1 MAIFVLLL
9 FQKVTANRQFSFCSS
24 SLSSSFVRIYCVPL
38 WVYFSSLAWNAIK
51 TILNKISGVFTPSWI
66 ALISKHLRSFRPSVI
81 PDFHHL
87 YLMKSSCFGLVI
99 SIQMW
104 FLLFPLLKSSFVL
117 DFRCRGRFNIVLC
130 VCCWTEN
137 FHLHI
142 NPTLLAMNG
151 AIHRAAIM
159 TSLQLLIRPKSTEPV
174 CFGRLSE
181 SEV

>member
-9 FQKVTANRQFSFCSS
+9 FLKVTANRQFSFCSS
-24 SLSSSFVRIYCVPL
+24 SLTSSFVRIYCVPF
-38 WVYFSSLAWNAIK
+38 WVYFFWVWLETRLK
-51 TILNKISGVFTPSWI
+51 QFLNKISVGVFTPSWI
-66 ALISKHLRSFRPSVI
+66 GLISKHLRSSRPSVI
-81 PDFHHL
+81 PHFHHL
-87 YLMKSSCFGLVI
+87 WNRPALASSFRFRCDF
-99 SIQMW
+99 
-104 FLLFPLLKSSFVL
+104 FLFPLLKSSFVL
-117 DFRCRGRFNIVLC
+117 DFRCHFNIVLC